1 MVSPRTIT
9 LLTPLF
15 RRSEGRQAWVL
26 RLVGG
31 RFGPVLISKDQQ
43 LAIKGPEAWATH
55 PVPREVGAKRGS

>member
-9 LLTPLF
+9 LLSPFF

-31 RFGPVLISKDQQ
+31 RFGPVLVSSEQQ
-43 LAIKGPEAWATH
+43 LAIKGPEAWATP
-55 PVPREVGAKRGS
+55 PVPREVGAKRRA